1 MHRKYYNVSIIGDV
15 QDIGFRKFVESTA
28 NSYHV
33 TGYVFNDTN
42 GSVKMLCAGQVELLN
57 TFFDAVQTRPPQGT
71 SIEQFI
77 KTEIPIPEDFDLNI
91 PDQFLKLTTD
101 QLADIGNKLDIGVEL
116 LKTLPQIE
124 ESVSTL
130 PEIKTGID
138 TLNSK
143 FDDFRTDQQEHNKRM
158 EEHNKRMEKHNKRME
173 EHNKQLTQILQ
184 KLSEK

>member
-1 MHRKYYNVSIIGDV
+1 MHDKYFNISVIGDV

-33 TGYVFNDTN
+33 TGYVFIDQN
-42 GSVKMLCAGQVELLN
+42 GSVKMLCAGQVESLN
-57 TFFDAVQTRPPQGT
+57 TFFDALQTRPPQGT

-77 KTEIPIPEDFDLNI
+77 KTEIPIPNNLDLNV
-91 PDQFLKLTTD
+91 PYQFLKLGTD
-101 QLADIGNKLDIGVEL
+101 ELADVSRKLDTGVEL

-124 ESVSTL
+124 ESVSAL

-143 FDDFRTDQQEHNKRM
+143 FDDFRTDQWEHNKRM
-158 EEHNKRMEKHNKRME
+158 D

-184 KLSEK
+184 KLAEK